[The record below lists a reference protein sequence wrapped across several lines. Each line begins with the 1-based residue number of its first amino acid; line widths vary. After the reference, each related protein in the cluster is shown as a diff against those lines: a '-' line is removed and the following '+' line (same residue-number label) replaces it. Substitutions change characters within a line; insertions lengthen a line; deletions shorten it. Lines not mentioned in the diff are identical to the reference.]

1 AKINDVFS
9 AILDRKR
16 HQYVDRAAS
25 QLETSIKNYLDRKR
39 DQSVDRAA
47 SQLDSAIK
55 NHLERKRMMYDERDR
70 TLKSLYPTHH
80 FDQVGKDLT
89 ICREQL
95 NKAMEGFIGARI
107 RYADDMR
114 KALDQS
120 MDHVIRTDGA
130 KLAEASAALDALSP
144 LKTLQRGYS
153 IVYLGD
159 RAVRS
164 SSELTLGDRLDI
176 KFADGQAKVRVE
188 EIE

>member
-1 AKINDVFS
+1 
-9 AILDRKR
+9 
-16 HQYVDRAAS
+16 
-25 QLETSIKNYLDRKR
+25 
-39 DQSVDRAA
+39 
-47 SQLDSAIK
+47 
-55 NHLERKRMMYDERDR
+55 
-70 TLKSLYPTHH
+70 
-80 FDQVGKDLT
+80 
-89 ICREQL
+89 
-95 NKAMEGFIGARI
+95 MEGFIGARI